1 MYIIIIVLICI
12 ASHRF
17 INWIK
22 DAGFWDIKKLEN
34 DHERGLQE
42 GKGKKFV
49 SIQL

>member
-1 MYIIIIVLICI
+1 MLICI

-22 DAGFWDIKKLEN
+22 DAGFWETKKLEN
-34 DHERGLQE
+34 HPERGLQDD
-42 GKGKKFV
+42 KGKKFV